1 MGPDMSGTQIE
12 PTTPLL
18 VTLPA
23 RQWNSLIG
31 LANEGLGALAALL
44 NEVQRQCVQASAPQS
59 EPKAEHIPAPRQ
71 HAAPRPNGEATP

>member
-1 MGPDMSGTQIE
+1 MSGTQIE

-31 LANEGLGALAALL
+31 LANEGLGALSALL
-44 NEVQRQCVQASAPQS
+44 NEVQRQCVQASAPPP
-59 EPKAEHIPAPRQ
+59 EPKAEAEHIPAPRQ